1 MKKIE
6 KANIITVHNN
16 MLKKDLPI
24 FSIVLEY
31 QNDSGVQGTGG
42 YTGDAAVNFIKN
54 LIKILEVK
62 DKRELKGQTISAY
75 TEFNQL
81 LAIGNESESKWIDL
95 KNIDKIIE
103 ENIIEYF
110 EEKDKN
116 IDNEFE
122 K

>member
-6 KANIITVHNN
+6 KANIITVHDN

-75 TEFNQL
+75 TEFNKL

-95 KNIDKIIE
+95 KNIDKIIKG
-103 ENIIEYF
+103 NIIEYF